1 MIRIEYSFDKW
12 VESTTTFIG
21 IVKSANNNHFRL
33 TGVNHNSC
41 FTSIRQLKL
50 SPWLTVSVSI
60 ESANFK
66 MHKIFYL
73 SRALVKGGSG
83 EGRRLSS
90 RDLFKCCSI
99 THSLSLHFIR
109 FVSLIGSS
117 SSSRR
122 RRRRRRIKFALK
134 KVSRKQESKLL
145 ASATLNERERISS
158 SKLLIG
164 IASKRQVFSS
174 VSVASSVVCSK
185 ISQIWI
191 SITAPSLPT

>member
-50 SPWLTVSVSI
+50 SHWLTVSVSI

-117 SSSRR
+117 SSR

-145 ASATLNERERISS
+145 ASATLNERERENKFKQTSYWYCLQKAS
-158 SKLLIG
+158 LQQCFSRQQRSLL
-164 IASKRQVFSS
+164 
-174 VSVASSVVCSK
+174 
-185 ISQIWI
+185 
-191 SITAPSLPT
+191 

>member
-1 MIRIEYSFDKW
+1 
-12 VESTTTFIG
+12 
-21 IVKSANNNHFRL
+21 
-33 TGVNHNSC
+33 
-41 FTSIRQLKL
+41 
-50 SPWLTVSVSI
+50 
-60 ESANFK
+60 

-73 SRALVKGGSG
+73 SCALVKGGSG

-185 ISQIWI
+185 ISQI
-191 SITAPSLPT
+191 

>member
-73 SRALVKGGSG
+73 SRALVNGGSG

-117 SSSRR
+117 SSR

-145 ASATLNERERISS
+145 ASATLNERERENKFKQTSYWYCLQKAS
-158 SKLLIG
+158 LQQCFSRQQRSLL
-164 IASKRQVFSS
+164 
-174 VSVASSVVCSK
+174 
-185 ISQIWI
+185 
-191 SITAPSLPT
+191 

>member
-109 FVSLIGSS
+109 FVSLIGSIS
-117 SSSRR
+117 SR

>member
-1 MIRIEYSFDKW
+1 
-12 VESTTTFIG
+12 
-21 IVKSANNNHFRL
+21 
-33 TGVNHNSC
+33 
-41 FTSIRQLKL
+41 
-50 SPWLTVSVSI
+50 
-60 ESANFK
+60 

-117 SSSRR
+117 SSR

-185 ISQIWI
+185 ISQI
-191 SITAPSLPT
+191 